1 MYVECTLDKKNV
13 IYNSFLQV
21 KVTRQ
26 HNEECKVVLK
36 LMGVPYLDV
45 SEYHQVVWIVH
56 DGK

>member
-1 MYVECTLDKKNV
+1 M